1 MEKNAVIKI
10 RLHDLLGILEARECV
25 AVYVEG
31 REAWI
36 KSGKVYDLLVDKDF
50 MQQYGER
57 FVTGLISFP
66 ITTNILIEK
75 AVI

>member
-1 MEKNAVIKI
+1 MEKNAIIKI
-10 RLHDLLGILEARECV
+10 RLIDLLGILEARECV

-36 KSGKVYDLLVDKDF
+36 KSGKVYDMLVDKDF
-50 MQQYGER
+50 IKIYGNR

-66 ITTNILIEK
+66 IVTNILIDK
-75 AVI
+75 MVK